1 MEKTAT
7 PPKESID
14 LPRRRAIKSAGAAM
28 AAATAAAFAP
38 AYAKGGKN
46 MNGPASKLAVDITKP
61 IPAKAWAAPD
71 VGKPLAPWDIVRRPV
86 GAHDVLLDVLYC
98 GICHSDIH
106 TVNNDWEKTQGKP
119 PYPIVPGHEII
130 GRVIAVGKKVTK
142 FRVGDIGGVGCMVD
156 SCGTCANCLA
166 DREQVCTGNG
176 KIPRTTFTYGSTD
189 FISGGYTH
197 GGYSD
202 KLVVTEKFVIRI
214 PPGMDLART
223 APLLCAGITT
233 FSPIVHWQVKPG
245 QKVGVV
251 GLGGLGHMAVKL
263 AAAKGA
269 EVTIFTTT
277 PGKLKD
283 AKKLGAK
290 EAVLWSDHDA
300 FRRLAGSFDFLVS
313 TVPQSYPM
321 QPFID
326 LLKLDATLCNVGALA
341 MLDNTAISGTALAFG
356 RKSLAG
362 SMIGGIAETQETID
376 FCAARNIGA
385 DIELVGVNDINRA
398 YQRVIDKDVRYR
410 FVIDMASLKS

>member
-1 MEKTAT
+1 METIDTQRRHALKT
-7 PPKESID
+7 
-14 LPRRRAIKSAGAAM
+14 AGAAL
-28 AAATAAAFAP
+28 AAATAAAFVSAH
-38 AYAKGGKN
+38 ARAEGEKA
-46 MNGPASKLAVDITKP
+46 MSEAASKIDLTKP
-61 IPAKAWAAPD
+61 IPARAFAAPD

-86 GAHDVLLDVLYC
+86 GAHDVLLEVLYC

-106 TVNNDWEKTQGKP
+106 TVNNDWADTQGKP

-166 DREQVCTGNG
+166 DREQVCTGND

-189 FISGGYTH
+189 FLFRGYTH

-233 FSPIVHWQVKPG
+233 FSPLVHWQVKPG
-245 QKVGVV
+245 QNVGVI
-251 GLGGLGHMAVKL
+251 GLGGLGHVAVKL

-269 EVTIFTTT
+269 NVTIFTTT
-277 PGKLKD
+277 PGKVND

-290 EAVLWSDHDA
+290 EAVLWSDQAA
-300 FRRLAGSFDFLVS
+300 FRRLAGSFDFLIA
-313 TVPQSYPM
+313 TVPHSFPM

-326 LLKLDATLCNVGALA
+326 LLKLDATLCNVGALG
-341 MLDNTAISGTALAFG
+341 LLSDTSISGTMLAFG

-362 SMIGGIAETQETID
+362 SMIGGIAETQEVID

-385 DIELVGVNDINRA
+385 DIELIGVNDINRA
-398 YQRVIDKDVRYR
+398 YQRVIGKEVRYR
-410 FVIDMASLKS
+410 FVIDMATMKA